1 MAYINNVRRIIIN
14 LEKETYFADSPETAI
29 KLKKR
34 QLCQHWDANTS
45 VPINS

>member
-29 KLKKR
+29 KLKETALPTLR
-34 QLCQHWDANTS
+34 C
-45 VPINS
+45 